1 MAATAETARSSAFE
15 RSWWLRA
22 PAVLVAPRAVFVSL
36 RDDSEEAVEAR
47 QEPITAIAAL
57 AGIAGVLATPVA
69 RTLLNDGSISVSVI
83 PVWAF
88 FGGMVYAVAVYWL
101 GGGLLFGAARRFGS
115 LGSYRRARH
124 LLVLSATPIAL
135 TLFTVWPIRIAIYG
149 ENLFRTGRQRLG
161 AGRPG
166 LRLDPLPRVRLER
179 RAARDRRPQRARV
192 ELGPLAGDRGAGGGA
207 TGSTRALDSPRVD
220 LGRLSPPRRQPVPLR
235 PSRTCGARP
244 GKRRFGLPRR
254 IATAPRRSR
263 RRARRSA

>member
-1 MAATAETARSSAFE
+1 MAATADTARTSTLE

-47 QEPITAIAAL
+47 QEPITAIAGL

-124 LLVLSATPIAL
+124 LLTLSAAPVAL

-149 ENLFRTGRQRLG
+149 ENLFRTGG
-161 AGRPG
+161 N
-166 LRLDPLPRVRLER
+166 DW
-179 RAARDRRPQRARV
+179 
-192 ELGPLAGDRGAGGGA
+192 GPGDRAFGWILFLAFAWSVALLVLGVRSVHGWSWGRSLA
-207 TGSTRALDSPRVD
+207 TVALAAALPV
-220 LGRLSPPRRQPVPLR
+220 LIVLSAHV
-235 PSRTCGARP
+235 G
-244 GKRRFGLPRR
+244 
-254 IATAPRRSR
+254 
-263 RRARRSA
+263 